1 MFSAYM
7 NCLYLG
13 ADFMIKRP
21 ATLVIEDS
29 ISEGDREK
37 ANRNDEDDMMK
48 FLVDLYI
55 LADKLLDPISANL
68 IIGKS

>member
-13 ADFMIKRP
+13 ADFMIERP
-21 ATLVIEDS
+21 TTLVIEDS
-29 ISEGDREK
+29 ISEDDGEK
-37 ANRNDEDDMMK
+37 ANRNDENDMMK

-55 LADKLLDPISANL
+55 LADKLPDPISANL
-68 IIGKS
+68 IIDKS